1 MIHEDFTLSVAG
13 KQAVAGITGATLH
26 KVIRDG
32 HILRRPPAIAFDAS
46 IIAQAERSGV
56 RVVEVLNADNERRY
70 SVTLADFQRY
80 GFRFNRGY
88 GDQIALELRFW
99 AIDGQPPQAIS
110 QAKIAVSKT
119 PAWIQGGFEL

>member
-46 IIAQAERSGV
+46 IIAQAERQGV
-56 RVVEVLNADNERRY
+56 QVVSVLNADNERRY

-80 GFRFNRGY
+80 GFRFNRGW
-88 GDQIALELRFW
+88 GDQIALELKFW
-99 AIDGQPPQAIS
+99 SIDGQPPQAMN
-110 QAKIAVSKT
+110 QAKIAASKA
-119 PAWIQGGFEL
+119 PAWVQEVLL